1 MYGLDEPKRLE
12 ALLGETT
19 ANKAE
24 LVDSL
29 VLLDCLRAMAIW
41 GGGVG
46 GSLLKWYSKRWRTF
60 YIFIFVPCDRVREQ
74 YISYLSDI
82 VIRLNHQILT

>member
-12 ALLGETT
+12 ALLGEIT

-29 VLLDCLRAMAIW
+29 VLLDCLRAMANW

-46 GSLLKWYSKRWRTF
+46 GSLLKWYSK
-60 YIFIFVPCDRVREQ
+60 
-74 YISYLSDI
+74 
-82 VIRLNHQILT
+82 

>member
-29 VLLDCLRAMAIW
+29 VLLDCLRAMANW

-46 GSLLKWYSKRWRTF
+46 GSLLKWYSKRWGTF
-60 YIFIFVPCDRVREQ
+60 YIFIFVQCDGAREQ
-74 YISYLSDI
+74 SIYFIY
-82 VIRLNHQILT
+82 QI

>member
-24 LVDSL
+24 LVDTL
-29 VLLDCLRAMAIW
+29 VSLDCLHAMANW
-41 GGGVG
+41 GGDVG
-46 GSLLKWYSKRWRTF
+46 GSLLKWYSKRWQTF
-60 YIFIFVPCDRVREQ
+60 YIFIFVPCDGVREQ
-74 YISYLSDI
+74 YVHFIY
-82 VIRLNHQILT
+82 QI

>member
-29 VLLDCLRAMAIW
+29 VSLDCLRAMA
-41 GGGVG
+41 
-46 GSLLKWYSKRWRTF
+46 SLGW
-60 YIFIFVPCDRVREQ
+60 
-74 YISYLSDI
+74 
-82 VIRLNHQILT
+82 